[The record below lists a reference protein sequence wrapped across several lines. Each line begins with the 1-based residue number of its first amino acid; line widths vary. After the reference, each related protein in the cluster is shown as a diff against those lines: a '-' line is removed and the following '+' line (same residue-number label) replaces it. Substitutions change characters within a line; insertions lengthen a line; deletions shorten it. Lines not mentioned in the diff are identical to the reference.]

1 MRLAVLLG
9 PLGVVWSCGAPTG
22 PPDPGPVVSSTGT
35 DAIQQLA
42 GCFDVTWRFVE
53 DGVHDMFSEDYG
65 LASPAKEWVGLRRTG
80 EETFQFQHAL
90 FIGARPLAHWYEVWT
105 QQPGT
110 DDWRQ
115 EVWGG
120 TPGPESERA
129 VRVYSSVG
137 RQSLGM
143 PRRTGREATA
153 RRESRLRLA
162 RPNKHPAGDARW
174 VCAEPETTARCGK
187 RVMSRRRSLGGPPMF
202 RLDDQQCAPA
212 TERFPK
218 ELLGPGEVI
227 GEVRQAETTGKGKP
241 SLPPPA
247 RGQINCDTPG

>member
-120 TPGPESERA
+120 TPGPESERRYGCTA
-129 VRVYSSVG
+129 PWVG
-137 RQSLGM
+137 NRWECHAGRAEKPL
-143 PRRTGREATA
+143 RDENRDYDWLDRTNILQVTPDGFVQNQNNRKMREA
-153 RRESRLRLA
+153 
-162 RPNKHPAGDARW
+162 GDVASSELGW
-174 VCAEPETTARCGK
+174 TTY
-187 RVMSRRRSLGGPPMF
+187 V

-218 ELLGPGEVI
+218 ELLGP
-227 GEVRQAETTGKGKP
+227 AK
-241 SLPPPA
+241 
-247 RGQINCDTPG
+247 